1 MAFGQRRLVVLLLL
15 FFLVVSSTAVP
26 ISSKAYI
33 KYNEVKQ
40 TDKDGGLLKMEG
52 LVEGRMNLEV
62 EDYPGTGANHD
73 HDPPPPGKV

>member
-15 FFLVVSSTAVP
+15 FLVVSSTAVP
-26 ISSKAYI
+26 ISSKAY
-33 KYNEVKQ
+33 KYNKEVKQ
-40 TDKDGGLLKMEG
+40 TDKDGGLLKLEG